1 LTDLAARV
9 TQFFQLPPAQMWLK
23 ASATLP
29 PWVAVVLVAAVA
41 WQLART
47 VWLLYPA
54 GEAPPPLAVPAVE
67 SSSPGANA
75 TVTRSWDING
85 DLFGEYNASEP
96 ATEVPDD
103 DIPETSANLEL
114 RGVIPMA
121 PPSEMESIAII
132 AEKGGDEKVF
142 AVGDQVQRGLQ
153 LNAVYADRVVFR
165 RGGRL
170 EELRL
175 PKMDESEGASTRA
188 PPRRSTSPQT
198 QASSLRDVISR
209 GPTRLTD
216 VIRPQPVFRDGKQKG
231 YRVYPGRQRQMFT
244 QLGLRPGDM
253 IVQINGMALD
263 DPARGMEVFRSLGDA
278 TQVSVTVE
286 RNGQPQVLTLDTS
299 QLQNLGNAGDNRA
312 SPEE

>member
-1 LTDLAARV
+1 
-9 TQFFQLPPAQMWLK
+9 MWLK

-29 PWVAVVLVAAVA
+29 PWVALVLVAAVA

-47 VWLLYPA
+47 FWLLFPD
-54 GEAPPPLAVPAVE
+54 GAPPAPLAVPAAE
-67 SSSPGANA
+67 SRPAGGSEAA
-75 TVTRSWDING
+75 ARDWDING
-85 DLFGEYNASEP
+85 NLFGEYNA
-96 ATEVPDD
+96 ATAVVEEVQEE
-103 DIPETSANLEL
+103 IPETSANLEL

-121 PPSEMESIAII
+121 PPAEEQSIAII
-132 AEKGGDEKVF
+132 AEKGGDEKVYMI
-142 AVGDQVQRGLQ
+142 GDEVQRGLQ

-175 PKMDESEGASTRA
+175 PRADESAAAPTRA
-188 PPRRSTSPQT
+188 RSSRATAPAT
-198 QASSLRDVISR
+198 RAASLRQVISES
-209 GPTRLTD
+209 PARLTD

-253 IVQINGMALD
+253 IVQINGMPLD

-299 QLQNLGNAGDNRA
+299 QLQNLGDGSGAGATPD
-312 SPEE
+312 E

>member
-1 LTDLAARV
+1 MTDLAARV

-47 VWLLYPA
+47 VWLLYPT
-54 GEAPPPLAVPAVE
+54 GESPPPLAVPAAE
-67 SSSPGANA
+67 TTSQGATA
-75 TVTRSWDING
+75 AVTRSWDING
-85 DLFGEYNASEP
+85 DLFGKYNAAEP
-96 ATEVPDD
+96 VVDEPDD

-121 PPSEMESIAII
+121 PPSEMDSIAII
-132 AEKGGDEKVF
+132 AEKGGDEKVYT
-142 AVGDQVQRGLQ
+142 VGDQVQRGLQ

-175 PKMDESEGASTRA
+175 PKMDESTAAPTRSR
-188 PPRRSTSPQT
+188 PRRSTAPQT

-209 GPTRLTD
+209 SPTRLTD

-299 QLQNLGNAGDNRA
+299 QLQNLGDAGSNSA
-312 SPEE
+312 SPDE

>member
-1 LTDLAARV
+1 
-9 TQFFQLPPAQMWLK
+9 MWLK
-23 ASATLP
+23 ASSSLP
-29 PWVAVVLVAAVA
+29 PWVAVLLVAAIA

-47 VWLLYPA
+47 FWFLYPA
-54 GEAPPPLAVPAVE
+54 GEAPAPLAVPAGDAQPAA
-67 SSSPGANA
+67 SDGPAA
-75 TVTRSWDING
+75 QSWDING
-85 DLFGEYNASEP
+85 NLFGEYNATAAAVE
-96 ATEVPDD
+96 EVQEE
-103 DIPETSANLEL
+103 IPETSANLEL
-114 RGVIPMA
+114 RGVIPLAA
-121 PPSEMESIAII
+121 PAETESIAII
-132 AEKGGDEKVF
+132 AEKGGDEKVYT
-142 AVGDQVQRGLQ
+142 VGDEVQRGLT

-175 PKMDESEGASTRA
+175 PRVDESSAAPSRA
-188 PPRRSTSPQT
+188 RTSRTTAPQ
-198 QASSLRDVISR
+198 ARVASLREVMSDS
-209 GPTRLTD
+209 PTRLTD

-231 YRVYPGRQRQMFT
+231 YRVYPGRQRQLFT

-299 QLQNLGNAGDNRA
+299 QLQNLGDGAD
-312 SPEE
+312 SPGGGTPDE

>member
-67 SSSPGANA
+67 SGSAGDAER
-75 TVTRSWDING
+75 VTRSWDING
-85 DLFGEYNASEP
+85 DLFGKYNASE
-96 ATEVPDD
+96 AVVEAPDD

-132 AEKGGDEKVF
+132 AEQGGDEKVYMI
-142 AVGDQVQRGLQ
+142 GDQVQRGLQ

-175 PKMDESEGASTRA
+175 PKMDESTSAPTRSRPQRSA
-188 PPRRSTSPQT
+188 PPRT
-198 QASSLRDVISR
+198 QASNLRDVISR
-209 GPTRLTD
+209 SPTRLTD

-299 QLQNLGNAGDNRA
+299 QLQNLGNAGDGRA

>member
-1 LTDLAARV
+1 
-9 TQFFQLPPAQMWLK
+9 MWLK

-29 PWVAVVLVAAVA
+29 PWVALVLVAAVA

-47 VWLLYPA
+47 VWLLYPT
-54 GEAPPPLAVPAVE
+54 GEAPPPLVAPAVE
-67 SSSPGANA
+67 GRADTGASRGS
-75 TVTRSWDING
+75 RSWEIDG
-85 DLFGEYNASEP
+85 DLFGKFNAAE
-96 ATEVPDD
+96 TVVEQVDE

-121 PPSEMESIAII
+121 APSENESIAII
-132 AEKGGDEKVF
+132 AEKGGDEKVYT
-142 AVGDQVQRGLQ
+142 VGEQVQRGLQ

-175 PKMDESEGASTRA
+175 PKMDEGSGAQTRTRSTRRATAPQARAST
-188 PPRRSTSPQT
+188 
-198 QASSLRDVISR
+198 LRDVIGRS
-209 GPTRLTD
+209 PTRLTD

-231 YRVYPGRQRQMFT
+231 YRVYPGRQRQMFS

-299 QLQNLGNAGDNRA
+299 QLQSLGDSNKRSAATPN
-312 SPEE
+312 E

>member
-1 LTDLAARV
+1 
-9 TQFFQLPPAQMWLK
+9 MWLK
-23 ASATLP
+23 ASSSLP
-29 PWVAVVLVAAVA
+29 PWVALLLVAAIA
-41 WQLART
+41 WQMAKMF
-47 VWLLYPA
+47 WLLFPA
-54 GEAPPPLAVPAVE
+54 GEAHAPLAVPAADAQPVA
-67 SSSPGANA
+67 ANGPTA
-75 TVTRSWDING
+75 RSWDING
-85 DLFGEYNASEP
+85 NLFGEYNATAAAVE
-96 ATEVPDD
+96 EVQEE
-103 DIPETSANLEL
+103 IPETQANLEL
-114 RGVIPMA
+114 RGVIPLA
-121 PPSEMESIAII
+121 PPAETESIAII
-132 AEKGGDEKVF
+132 AEKGGDEKVYT
-142 AVGDQVQRGLQ
+142 VGDEVQRGLT

-175 PKMDESEGASTRA
+175 PRADESAGAPTRA
-188 PPRRSTSPQT
+188 RTSRTTAPQ
-198 QASSLRDVISR
+198 ARVASLREVISDS
-209 GPTRLTD
+209 PTRLTD

-299 QLQNLGNAGDNRA
+299 QLQNLGDGADGSDDA
-312 SPEE
+312 TPDQ